1 MLLCPSLSS
10 ELHVGTLYVEEAV
23 QEKQEKEVI
32 EAPNLN
38 DPEGDEENT
47 KKRQG
52 RYVETK
58 SAYGRP

>member
-10 ELHVGTLYVEEAV
+10 ELHVGTLYVEEVV
-23 QEKQEKEVI
+23 QERQEKEVI

-47 KKRQG
+47 KKD
-52 RYVETK
+52 K
-58 SAYGRP
+58 